1 MNPHHEVSTKEVK
14 RCFVV
19 GMLMNMQN
27 GKKKHL
33 GKVSRVEFAQKLAR
47 VKRHALKL
55 TEQQL
60 DALITDPRR
69 LASYNSS
76 NWYVG
81 TAKIN
86 ELGVWTRAGGMPLE
100 WTNRSL
106 KETAQKVKHGLTL
119 NTSLARSR
127 VRLAVANMLKT
138 NVGDL
143 QKEKYLLPIVFKGN
157 TGTRG
162 RWRLKHQTK
171 GDIDDGCMRS
181 VALAV
186 SGEETLKIYIGIP
199 KTNLATK

>member
-1 MNPHHEVSTKEVK
+1 MKLDRKVSAKEVK

-33 GKVSRVEFAQKLAR
+33 GKVSRIEFLQKLAR
-47 VKRHALKL
+47 VKKHALKL
-55 TEQQL
+55 SEKQL
-60 DALITDPRR
+60 DALITDKRR
-69 LASYNSS
+69 LAAYNASD
-76 NWYVG
+76 WYAG
-81 TAKIN
+81 SAKVH

-100 WTNRSL
+100 WTNQTL
-106 KETAQKVKHGLTL
+106 KETAAHVKKGLTL
-119 NTSLARSR
+119 RTSLARTR
-127 VRLAVANMLKT
+127 VRLAVSNMLET
-138 NVGDL
+138 NVADL
-143 QKEKYLLPIVFKGN
+143 QDEKYLLPIVFQGD

-186 SGEETLKIYIGIP
+186 SGQDTIKLYIGVP
-199 KTNLATK
+199 KKLSAK